1 MIEEIIFKPIG
12 YIKSPYED
20 VKNMPKS
27 TRESG
32 DIEAEIVIN
41 EEYLESMSSMKPGE
55 EYLVLFYF
63 HKSKGFEQRVPF
75 RGNGPIKG
83 LFSTH
88 APNRPNPIGVST
100 IKIKEINGNV
110 IKFTGVDMLNGTPVL
125 DIKDILWID
134 LPQILLFIY
143 YSIFFGTFLILQQE
157 VLLQIYADVKSIY

>member
-110 IKFTGVDMLNGTPVL
+110 IKFTRVDMLNGTPVL

-143 YSIFFGTFLILQQE
+143 YFIFFGTFLILQQE
-157 VLLQIYADVKSIY
+157 VL